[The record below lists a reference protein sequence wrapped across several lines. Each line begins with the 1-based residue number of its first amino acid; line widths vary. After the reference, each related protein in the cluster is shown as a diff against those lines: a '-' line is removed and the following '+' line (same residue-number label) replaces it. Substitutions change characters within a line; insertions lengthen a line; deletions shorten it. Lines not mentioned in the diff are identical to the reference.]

1 MPANRAKKPQQT
13 KTTTIDAVLN
23 WTTEEQGK
31 IVLGC
36 HRVKEKEA
44 IELRIE
50 IAGVEDLELISQS
63 VEALRQQFRKNGVC

>member
-1 MPANRAKKPQQT
+1 MPANRTKKPPQT
-13 KTTTIDAVLN
+13 KTTTLDAVLN

-36 HRVKEKEA
+36 QRLKEKEA
-44 IELRIE
+44 VEVRIE
-50 IAGVEDLELISQS
+50 IAGVEDLDMIAQS

>member
-1 MPANRAKKPQQT
+1 MPANRTKKPPQT
-13 KTTTIDAVLN
+13 KTTTLDAVLN

-44 IELRIE
+44 VELRIE
-50 IAGVEDLELISQS
+50 ITGLADLDMIAQS
-63 VEALRQQFRKNGVC
+63 VEALRQQFRKNGAC